1 MPLENKRKI
10 LFTSVIAILVSSV
23 ILAQG
28 PIPQD
33 PAYHDFADQR
43 MLYGI
48 PNFWNMISNIPILLC
63 GLAGLFLTTTNRYSG
78 GLPSLQWHYALFFAG
93 AVLIGTGSS
102 WYHLQPDNDTLVWDR
117 LPMTLTFMA
126 LFSAILG
133 ENISVRAGRI
143 SLWPLLAAGIASVFY
158 WHITE
163 QAGAGDLRFYAVIQF
178 LPLVLIPAIMLLFKS
193 PFRSN
198 HFLLW
203 MLMAYA
209 LAKVAELYDGG
220 IYQMWNFMGGHALK
234 HLFAALGIYC
244 YYLALKHRKPVSSPW
259 NLPP

>member
-1 MPLENKRKI
+1 MEIKRKI
-10 LFTSVIAILVSSV
+10 LLTSVIAILASSI

-33 PAYHDFADQR
+33 PAYHAFADR
-43 MLYGI
+43 RAFCGI
-48 PNFWNMISNIPILLC
+48 PNFWNVISNIPILVC
-63 GLAGLFLTTTNRYSG
+63 GLAGLALTTTKRYSG
-78 GLPSLQWHYALFFAG
+78 GLPSLQGHYTLFFAG
-93 AVLIGTGSS
+93 AVLIGVGSS

-117 LPMTLTFMA
+117 LPMTLIFMA

-143 SLWPLLAAGIASVFY
+143 SLWPLLAAGIASVSY
-158 WHITE
+158 WHVTE
-163 QAGAGDLRFYAVIQF
+163 QAGAGDLRFYAMVQF
-178 LPLVLIPAIMLLFKS
+178 LPLVLIPLIMLLFKS
-193 PFRSN
+193 PFTTNRI
-198 HFLLW
+198 LLW

-220 IYQMWNFMGGHALK
+220 IYQMWNLTGGHALK

-244 YYLALKHRKPVSSPW
+244 YYLALKHRKPGSSPW

>member
-1 MPLENKRKI
+1 MAAKRKI
-10 LFTSVIAILVSSV
+10 LLTSIIAILASSI
-23 ILAQG
+23 ILVQG

-33 PAYHDFADQR
+33 PAYHVFADQR

-48 PNFWNMISNIPILLC
+48 PNFWNVISNIPILVC
-63 GLAGLFLTTTNRYSG
+63 GLAGLALTASQRYTG

-93 AVLIGTGSS
+93 AVLIGMGSS

-143 SLWPLLAAGIASVFY
+143 SLWPLLAAGIASVSY

-178 LPLVLIPAIMLLFKS
+178 LPLVLIPVIMLQFKS
-193 PFRSN
+193 PFNSN
-198 HFLLW
+198 RILLW

-220 IYQMWNFMGGHALK
+220 IYQMWNLMGGHALK

-244 YYLALKHRKPVSSPW
+244 YYLALKHRV
-259 NLPP
+259 LTG